1 MAVGQWLIFQ
11 FGLVHASGVCQRLGQ
26 SFYTEFN
33 VFLLRFSL
41 FQGFPSVSGS
51 SGVPELLFLVL
62 PVMKRIGF
70 LFNGNLAF

>member
-1 MAVGQWLIFQ
+1 MLQGSARDLGRVFIQNLMFS
-11 FGLVHASGVCQRLGQ
+11 FSG
-26 SFYTEFN
+26 
-33 VFLLRFSL
+33 SL
-41 FQGFPSVSGS
+41 FSRVFPSLSGS